1 MTPAVDLL
9 TGRGV
14 AFGLHRYA
22 HDPGRDDW
30 GIEAAEALG
39 VDPAAVLKTLLVE
52 VAGGATGRGD
62 LVVVVLPVS
71 AAASMRAVSVAA
83 AVGAKRAALCPPA
96 RAERATG
103 YVVGGISPL
112 GQRTRCRTVLDASAS
127 SLEVVYVSAGR
138 RGLEVS
144 LAPGD
149 LVDVLGATVAPVTG

>member
-9 TGRGV
+9 TAHGV
-14 AFGLHRYA
+14 AFELHRYD
-22 HDPGRDDW
+22 HDPARDDY
-30 GIEAAEALG
+30 GAEAAEALG
-39 VDPAAVLKTLLVE
+39 VDPAAIFKTLLRE
-52 VAGGATGRGD
+52 VTGGSTGRDD
-62 LVVVVLPVS
+62 LVVVVLPVP
-71 AAASMRAVSVAA
+71 ATASTKAVAA

-112 GQRTRCRTVLDASAS
+112 GQRTRCRTVVDASAS